1 MIQCESNIVCENYL
15 TIYAERSCR
24 RRKRSMCKKFKMY
37 YWSILSLYGCVT
49 ADLRNKKLL
58 LAELQCFNTDSPLCD
73 NYSLVDQKY
82 HHLRLE
88 TAKKLKVR
96 NPLPL
101 PSSHCNQD
109 KENSLRKSAIFLLHS
124 LSWYLRVYCTALEP
138 CFIFRLQITGP
149 FATMS
154 KMSKQR
160 RLVEN
165 HRLS

>member
-1 MIQCESNIVCENYL
+1 MRREVVGAGKEACVKNSKCTIGPFCLYTGAYCE
-15 TIYAERSCR
+15 
-24 RRKRSMCKKFKMY
+24 
-37 YWSILSLYGCVT
+37 T

-58 LAELQCFNTDSPLCD
+58 LAELQCFNTDSLLCD

-88 TAKKLKVR
+88 TAKKLKVKH
-96 NPLPL
+96 PLPL
-101 PSSHCNQD
+101 PPSHCNQD